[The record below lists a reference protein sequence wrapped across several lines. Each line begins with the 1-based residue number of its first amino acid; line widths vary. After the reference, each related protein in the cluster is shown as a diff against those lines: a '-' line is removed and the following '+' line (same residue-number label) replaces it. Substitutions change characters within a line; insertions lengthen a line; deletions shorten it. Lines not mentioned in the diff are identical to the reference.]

1 MKCPECGQWNR
12 ASMPHCIKCGAPLNI
27 DGASKIQWKDTL
39 KDSGPSTAYL
49 RADEFGQVDS
59 TPDAR
64 DQLAGEMQE
73 LKKRKHDGAEHQRR
87 LSKTAASRPEPEVIV
102 TEEDSSEYTRRMR
115 RVEAP
120 ATAVRV
126 QPVSENEKKRREQA
140 EMWHRVRFMDEN
152 GAFMDSH
159 TYDPVLT
166 GGYGYSQGTGS
177 WHLAGPLSKSVVPEP
192 EKKHGALKIILVL
205 VMIGLLLTGGFFAY
219 RFFASRNK
227 PSYNRDAI
235 ITASLADDL
244 PAHTILIPGEDGT
257 TIYIRELHSSYVV
270 MDGFATIEVADHT
283 WYDNIEG
290 VLDETMDVTMTP
302 FLKTASGRQIPLDLI
317 TYPINIP
324 ISPITLESPEGL
336 RKEVSTTMYS
346 IRIIVRPDSRVTIN
360 NKDYSD
366 TVNDETG
373 EMVYNAPVQPI
384 GDNEYNISVRS
395 RYCRE
400 NTIKVILYRE
410 KQEIPLD
417 LAVGTIG
424 STDKETMKVSA
435 TTMPGCEVRILSHH
449 SDFDITKKDTTGE
462 FSFIAIFDQVGE
474 NTITISSSR
483 EGMKTSIVNHK
494 VYYVPRPEIYTRL
507 AWPLTPEGYSE
518 LLNNIKVRAEKKQVY
533 VIKGTVTDIINEKPL
548 RVTINT
554 SEDGKS
560 QPVVV
565 ERPEQSQSHSGF
577 RWEKGKY
584 FEIYA
589 DVSNIYD
596 NMPLLVARYSYPK
609 KK

>member
-27 DGASKIQWKDTL
+27 DEVSRLRWKDTL

-73 LKKRKHDGAEHQRR
+73 LKKRKHEGAERQRR
-87 LSKTAASRPEPEVIV
+87 LSRAAASRPEPEVIV

-120 ATAVRV
+120 AIAVRV
-126 QPVSENEKKRREQA
+126 QPVSLNEKARREEA
-140 EMWHRVRFMDEN
+140 EIRHRVRFMDEN
-152 GAFMDSH
+152 GAFVDSH
-159 TYDPVLT
+159 TYDPVLS

-177 WHLAGPLSKSVVPEP
+177 WHLAGPLSKSVAPQP
-192 EKKHGALKIILVL
+192 EKNHGFLKTLLAFAIIT
-205 VMIGLLLTGGFFAY
+205 LLLAGGFFVY
-219 RFFASRNK
+219 RYFAGQNK
-227 PSYNRDAI
+227 PTYNQDAI
-235 ITASLADDL
+235 VTASMVDDL
-244 PAHTILIPGEDGT
+244 PGHTILIPGEEGT

-283 WYDNIEG
+283 WYDNLQGALE
-290 VLDETMDVTMTP
+290 ETMDVTMTP
-302 FLKTASGRQIPLDLI
+302 FLKTASGKQVPLDLI
-317 TYPINIP
+317 TYPIKIP

-336 RKEVSTTMYS
+336 RKEVSTTMYT
-346 IRIIVRPDSRVTIN
+346 IRIVVRPDSRVTIN

-373 EMVYNAPVQPI
+373 EMIYNAPVQPI

-400 NTIKVILYRE
+400 NNLKVILYRE
-410 KQEIPLD
+410 KQELTLD
-417 LAVGTIG
+417 LAAGTIS

-435 TTMPGCEVRILSHH
+435 TTLPGSEVRVLSKH
-449 SDFDITKKDTTGE
+449 SDLDVSKVDTTGD
-462 FSFIAIFDQVGE
+462 FSFIALFDQVGE
-474 NTITISSSR
+474 NIITISSSH
-483 EGMKTSIVNHK
+483 EGMKTSVINHK
-494 VYYVPRPEIYTRL
+494 VYYVPRPEIYTRK

-518 LLNNIKVRAEKKQVY
+518 LLNNIKVRAENKQIY
-533 VIKGTVTDIINEKPL
+533 VIKGAVTDIINEKPL

-565 ERPEQSQSHSGF
+565 ECPEQSKF
-577 RWEKGKY
+577 RWEKGKNY
-584 FEIYA
+584 EIYA
-589 DVSNIYD
+589 DVANVYD
-596 NMPLLVARYSYPK
+596 NMPLLIARYSYARK
-609 KK
+609 